1 MCSTLKSVCNSWTEL
16 DLNKAE
22 FRFKGAIENLS
33 WAPTLS
39 CGGLYVTRS
48 RMTSMMAG
56 ASDADIEFHVVVA
69 FAGLLNDPR
78 NFYIAVTTV
87 TYFSV

>member
-22 FRFKGAIENLS
+22 FRFMGAIGHPS

-48 RMTSMMAG
+48 RLTSMMAG
-56 ASDADIEFHVVVA
+56 ASDADIEFHVLVT

-78 NFYIAVTTV
+78 NF
-87 TYFSV
+87 